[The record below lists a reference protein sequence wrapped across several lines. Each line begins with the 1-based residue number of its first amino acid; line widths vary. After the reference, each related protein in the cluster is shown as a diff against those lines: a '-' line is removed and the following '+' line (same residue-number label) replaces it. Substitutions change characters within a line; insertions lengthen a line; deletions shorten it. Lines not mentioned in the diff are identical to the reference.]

1 MLPAMSDA
9 VVLALDSG
17 SQSSRALLFDGTGA
31 VLAKAAQ
38 AHQPMKHPEEGA
50 VEQDPVDIRDC
61 LFGSVRASLEQ
72 WGGDASTIA
81 AIALTT
87 QRNTLIPT
95 GADGA
100 PLADAVSWLD
110 RRTASPSSEP
120 SRALRGVLKLLGDS
134 AMIPRLVAKSVP
146 RLWRERQPPWL
157 GQIDQVVPLEAW
169 LNHELTGR
177 MAMGPGG
184 LAGVLPSDLN
194 KRGWTSVGLLYK
206 LLGFE
211 RRWLPEVVEAGDRI
225 GTITPAASTATGLP
239 EGLPVFACGGDKQA
253 EALGGG
259 VRLSTPGVAAVSLGT
274 ASSIMFPWRKA
285 LQSGQYHWLTLCS
298 CEPASWQLEYM
309 VFRGFWTVGWFA
321 REFGG
326 ALHAEAAEQGKP
338 VEALLCEEAARV
350 PVGSG
355 GVVTWPRWSPTLQ
368 EPCEAGT
375 VMGLRETHSRAHVFR
390 SLLEGIAFD
399 LRRGL
404 ETLEGATGTK
414 IREIRVGGGGS
425 RSDVVVQMLADVL
438 DLPVLRPPS
447 EELAARGAALVAAV
461 AGGVH
466 PTLDAAVAAMV
477 PPAPT
482 IRPRREA
489 VAAYDAL
496 YEGVWSQ
503 GTTETRRLSRTL
515 AAWVK
520 KSN

>member
-1 MLPAMSDA
+1 MPDA

-17 SQSSRALLFDGTGA
+17 SQSSRALLFDAGGT

-50 VEQDPVDIRDC
+50 VEQDPIDIRDC
-61 LFGSVRASLEQ
+61 LFGSVKACLEQ

-87 QRNTLIPT
+87 QRNTLVPA
-95 GADGA
+95 GAGGV
-100 PLADAVSWLD
+100 PLGDAVSWLD
-110 RRTASPSSEP
+110 RRTASANSEP
-120 SRALRGVLKLLGDS
+120 SRALRGVLKLLGDR
-134 AMIPRLVAKSVP
+134 AMIPRLLAKSVP
-146 RLWRERQPPWL
+146 RLWRERSPDLL
-157 GQIDQVVPLEAW
+157 GQIQHVAPLEAW

-177 MAMGPGG
+177 MAMAPGG
-184 LAGVLPSDLN
+184 LAGVLPSDLG
-194 KRGWTSVGLLYK
+194 KRGWTGVGLLYK

-211 RRWLPEVVEAGDRI
+211 RRWLPEIVEAGAQI
-225 GTITPAASTATGLP
+225 GAIKASASAATGLP

-259 VRLSTPGVAAVSLGT
+259 VRLSTPNVAAVSLGT
-274 ASSIMFPWRKA
+274 ASSIMFPWPTS
-285 LQSGQYHWLTLCS
+285 LESGQYHWITLCS
-298 CEPASWQLEYM
+298 CEARSWQLEYM

-326 ALHAEAAEQGKP
+326 ELKALAEEQGKP
-338 VEALLCEEAARV
+338 VEALLCDEAAKV
-350 PVGSG
+350 PPGSG

-461 AGGVH
+461 AGGLF
-466 PTLDAAVAAMV
+466 PTMDAAVAAMV
-477 PPAPT
+477 PAAPT
-482 IRPRREA
+482 IRPQREA

-503 GTTETRRLSRTL
+503 GTTETRRLSRGL
-515 AAWVK
+515 AEWVK
-520 KSN
+520 RPL